1 MSDTLGVGITFH
13 VDQEE
18 QGLKKVLSTSQGR
31 VDFLAEQVT
40 FKIYLPNRKLRVQA
54 SRPLTKSLTICTML
68 KKWPQASK
76 RRELLT
82 QKDKLE
88 FKFFSSPV
96 VLHAILHV
104 CQKTKAPCAELK
116 YIIKTWINCVLVFWK
131 MTSLY
136 VFIVQGKNNNAFFLV
151 QYS

>member
-13 VDQEE
+13 VDQEA
-18 QGLKKVLSTSQGR
+18 QGLKKVLPVIRDKYYRFSHWVRNMYPIGKGPGKSSS
-31 VDFLAEQVT
+31 
-40 FKIYLPNRKLRVQA
+40 N
-54 SRPLTKSLTICTML
+54 KSLTTCTMI

-96 VLHAILHV
+96 VHAILHV
-104 CQKTKAPCAELK
+104 CQ
-116 YIIKTWINCVLVFWK
+116 
-131 MTSLY
+131 
-136 VFIVQGKNNNAFFLV
+136 
-151 QYS
+151 

>member
-40 FKIYLPNRKLRVQA
+40 FKVYLPNRKLRVQA
-54 SRPLTKSLTICTML
+54 SCPLTKSLTICTML
-68 KKWPQASK
+68 KKWPRASK

-96 VLHAILHV
+96 GG
-104 CQKTKAPCAELK
+104 TFNSPCLS
-116 YIIKTWINCVLVFWK
+116 IKQSTLC
-131 MTSLY
+131 
-136 VFIVQGKNNNAFFLV
+136 
-151 QYS
+151 